1 MQLTP
6 IPDAILPQALAGV
19 RAHLPPD
26 SLALAV
32 FGRIAATL
40 DLVPLGVDTPEHRAA
55 GVKLAQGFGIATIDE
70 EPMEAFSYD
79 GHAIRTRSEA
89 YVLIHEV
96 AHWLVAPPERRGMID
111 FGLGAGPESGR
122 VEEANRATAVDKET
136 QIEEEALSSLLGI
149 LWEVELGQPA
159 ILAFLEQN
167 WLEGWERP
175 ATCADNL
182 ASHVELLHRR
192 GLIDADGRP
201 FPPESV
207 TGAVRAA
214 A

>member
-6 IPDAILPQALAGV
+6 IPDDILPQALASL
-19 RAHLPPD
+19 RAHLSPD

-32 FGRIAATL
+32 FERIAATL
-40 DLVPLGVDTPEHRAA
+40 DLVPLGVDTPAHRAA
-55 GVKLAQGFGIATIDE
+55 GVKLAQDFGIGTIDE

-79 GHAIRTRSEA
+79 GQSIRTRSEA

-122 VEEANRATAVDKET
+122 VEEANRAIAVDKDT

-149 LWEVELGQPA
+149 LWEVELQQPA

-175 ATCADNL
+175 AGCAGNFI
-182 ASHVELLHRR
+182 SHVELLHRR

-201 FPPESV
+201 FRPESV
-207 TGAVRAA
+207 TGMARAA

>member
-1 MQLTP
+1 MQLTT
-6 IPDAILPQALAGV
+6 IPDDQLPHAIASV

-26 SLALAV
+26 SMALAV
-32 FGRIAATL
+32 FERIAATL
-40 DLVPLGVDTPEHRAA
+40 DLVPLGVDTPAHRQA
-55 GVKLAQGFGIATIDE
+55 GIELARRFGIGTIDE
-70 EPMEAFSYD
+70 APQDAWSYD
-79 GHAIRTRSEA
+79 GHSIRTRSEA

-96 AHWLVAPPERRGMID
+96 GHWLVAPPERRTLLD

-122 VEEANRATAVDKET
+122 IAEADAQLCVDKDT
-136 QIEEEALSSLLGI
+136 QIEEEALASLIGI

-175 ATCADNL
+175 ACAANL
-182 ASHVELLHRR
+182 VQNLDLLYQR
-192 GLIDADGRP
+192 GLIDAAGHP
-201 FPPESV
+201 IPPESFRE
-207 TGAVRAA
+207 RASEA